1 MKQDKFQISKK
12 TTFGALLKKIKN
24 LLVKSQSIKES
35 DSMFLYIS
43 QSISPP
49 PSAKIGD
56 LMVNYG
62 IDGK

>member
-43 QSISPP
+43 
-49 PSAKIGD
+49 
-56 LMVNYG
+56 
-62 IDGK
+62 